1 MQYQNMSTQ
10 YQQQHTGSTFA
21 QQKPT
26 QQSKW
31 PIVSFQ
37 PLAMVTPPVDHHTKK
52 GWLITIT
59 DTCHLILK
67 STVLCHI
74 LVAQQPPSA
83 LEFGGVSTYQ
93 KSAQSYEEDS
103 SDSSEEDDYST
114 SSEDELDTLFDKLN
128 IDDNKVEE
136 VTIDG
141 FNLKDVAKHEK

>member
-1 MQYQNMSTQ
+1 M
-10 YQQQHTGSTFA
+10 
-21 QQKPT
+21 
-26 QQSKW
+26 
-31 PIVSFQ
+31 
-37 PLAMVTPPVDHHTKK
+37 
-52 GWLITIT
+52 
-59 DTCHLILK
+59 
-67 STVLCHI
+67 
-74 LVAQQPPSA
+74 AQQPPSA

-141 FNLKDVAKHEK
+141 FNLKDVAKHREMIHAVLVEKPNRTTRKGKSKEQKEVDVNETKLYPTITAF

>member
-1 MQYQNMSTQ
+1 MA
-10 YQQQHTGSTFA
+10 H
-21 QQKPT
+21 
-26 QQSKW
+26 
-31 PIVSFQ
+31 
-37 PLAMVTPPVDHHTKK
+37 TPPVDHHTKK

-74 LVAQQPPSA
+74 LRGSTNHRA

-103 SDSSEEDDYST
+103 DSSEEDDYST
-114 SSEDELDTLFDKLN
+114 SEDELDTLFDKLN

-141 FNLKDVAKHEK
+141 FNLKDVAKHREMIHAVLGY